1 MPGED
6 IIIMRG
12 RELKRLHVIYKLN
25 EKKIN
30 QQEASELLGLC
41 VRQVRRISKRVLKEG
56 DTGII
61 HKSRGKSSNRLF
73 SEDLK
78 SRATSLY
85 RGKYSDFGPTLANE
99 KMEEIEGIKVSTQTL
114 RNWLTGEG
122 LWQQKRR
129 HRKHRQ
135 WRERKRH
142 FGEMVQMDGSHH
154 DWLEGRGDELVL
166 MAYIDDATNRVF
178 ARFYEYEGTIPAMD
192 SFKQYVKEY
201 GAPMSLYLDR
211 HTTYKSTAK
220 PTIEDELNNRAPMSQ
235 FERSMEEIGVKVKH
249 ALSPQ
254 AKGRIERL
262 FGTFQDR
269 LIKEM
274 RLKRIKTKG
283 GANKFLEYYLP
294 LYNERFSFKAAKE
307 GDLHREIPQGLDID
321 KVLCIKTKRS
331 VRNDFTI
338 AHNKKLYQITEH
350 VNGKEVIVEE
360 RTDGSML
367 ITYNGRSLKF
377 KEIDS
382 RPLKDKVTEPR
393 AIQSKTKK
401 VHIPPKDHPW
411 RKYPVVNRYRHKE
424 IRESLLTET

>member
-61 HKSRGKSSNRLF
+61 HKSRGKPSNRLF

-78 SRATSLY
+78 SRAISFY
-85 RGKYSDFGPTLANE
+85 RGRYSDFGPTLANE
-99 KMEEIEGIKVSTQTL
+99 KMGEIEGIKVSTQTL
-114 RNWLTGEG
+114 RNWLIGEG
-122 LWQQKRR
+122 LWRQKRR
-129 HRKHRQ
+129 QRKHRQ
-135 WRERKRH
+135 WRERKRY
-142 FGEMVQMDGSHH
+142 FGEMLQMDGSDH

-201 GAPMSLYLDR
+201 GAPISLYLDR

-220 PTIEDELNNRAPMSQ
+220 PTVEDELNNRAPMSQ
-235 FERSMEEIGVKVKH
+235 FERSMEEIGVKVTH

-254 AKGRIERL
+254 AKGRVERL

-274 RLKRIKTKG
+274 RLKGIKTKG
-283 GANKFLEYYLP
+283 EANKFLEYYLP
-294 LYNERFSFKAAKE
+294 LYNERFSFKAARE
-307 GDLHREIPQGLDID
+307 GDLHREIPDGLDID
-321 KVLCIKTKRS
+321 KVLCIKTRRS

-350 VNGKEVIVEE
+350 INGKEVIVEE

-382 RPLKDKVTEPR
+382 RPVKDKVTESR
-393 AIQSKTKK
+393 AIESKIKK

>member
-1 MPGED
+1 
-6 IIIMRG
+6 MRG

-25 EKKIN
+25 EKKLN

-61 HKSRGKSSNRLF
+61 HKSRGKPSNRLF

-78 SRATSLY
+78 NRAISLY

-114 RNWLTGEG
+114 RNWLIGEG
-122 LWQQKRR
+122 LWKQKRR
-129 HRKHRQ
+129 QRKHRQ
-135 WRERKRH
+135 WRERKGH
-142 FGEMVQMDGSHH
+142 FGEMLQMDGSHH

-220 PTIEDELNNRAPMSQ
+220 PTLEDELNNRGPMSQ

-254 AKGRIERL
+254 AKGRVERL

-274 RLKRIKTKG
+274 RLKGIKTKG
-283 GANKFLEYYLP
+283 EANKFLEYYLP
-294 LYNERFSFKAAKE
+294 LYNERFSFKAARE
-307 GDLHREIPQGLDID
+307 GDLHRGIPARLDID
-321 KVLCIKTKRS
+321 KVLCIKTRRS

-350 VNGKEVIVEE
+350 INGKEVIVEE

-382 RPLKDKVTEPR
+382 RPVKDKVTGLR
-393 AIQSKTKK
+393 AIESKTKK